1 MMITC
6 CYCNQPTS
14 TRRRLS
20 QQCIVCNLVVW
31 SCCLAL
37 RLPRCNGNGDRHQ
50 LVPIKVA
57 RLVDNPQG
65 RRDYASRQRR
75 RAILAQPLQRP
86 HNATHLL
93 INNPLTTGK

>member
-14 TRRRLS
+14 TRRRLN

-37 RLPRCNGNGDRHQ
+37 RLPHCNGNGDRHQ
-50 LVPIKVA
+50 LVPIKII
-57 RLVDNPQG
+57 RLADKG
-65 RRDYASRQRR
+65 RRDYAARR
-75 RAILAQPLQRP
+75 RAMLGQP
-86 HNATHLL
+86 
-93 INNPLTTGK
+93 I